1 MERPGNAEMRP
12 SVIGATSRLT
22 CGLAHGPLSIA
33 AIEKIAS
40 ADRAASAG
48 VAATRA
54 IAAKLCAFS
63 GDRFQTATA
72 CPALAR
78 LAAIPLPILPRP
90 KNATF
95 AICCSRFQF
104 VRAELALRGAYR
116 FHVEC
121 DLRPQVARRGY
132 WGRAEWESSGFEDCV
147 TRAPSPGHH

>member
-1 MERPGNAEMRP
+1 MRLR
-12 SVIGATSRLT
+12 ALAYRASRIT
-22 CGLAHGPLSIA
+22 GEWEIVEHSIA
-33 AIEKIAS
+33 NAPLRAVAKAPSRASQARSDASSSATIEKIAS

-116 FHVEC
+116 FHVE
-121 DLRPQVARRGY
+121 
-132 WGRAEWESSGFEDCV
+132 
-147 TRAPSPGHH
+147 